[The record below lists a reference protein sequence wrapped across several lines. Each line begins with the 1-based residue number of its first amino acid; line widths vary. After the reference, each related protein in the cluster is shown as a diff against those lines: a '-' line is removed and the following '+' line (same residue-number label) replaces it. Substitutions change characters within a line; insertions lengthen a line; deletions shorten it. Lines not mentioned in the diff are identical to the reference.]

1 MAVLRRSVKPVALGQ
16 TSKVRILPLPPRFP
30 VVPQLVDGAVSEA
43 ACCEF
48 ESHRPDQCPCG
59 ATWQTRRF
67 EMADGGGS
75 NPLMGTKDLERWP
88 SGLRRRTANAERD
101 CVVGSNPTLSA
112 KFGKVREWQAARLES
127 VCG

>member
-16 TSKVRILPLPPRFP
+16 TSKVRILPLPPKFP

-67 EMADGGGS
+67 EMADVGGS
-75 NPLMGTKDLERWP
+75 NPLMGTKIW
-88 SGLRRRTANAERD
+88 RD
-101 CVVGSNPTLSA
+101 GQVA
-112 KFGKVREWQAARLES
+112 
-127 VCG
+127 